1 MIEVRTGSDSDILKM
16 KDCYRAL
23 EDSRVPWQARIL
35 SAHRTPLEMV
45 KVAQGLREEGFLVS
59 ICAAGGAA
67 HLPGMTASETLVPV
81 IGLPIKGSTLEGI
94 DSFLSIVQMPDGIP
108 VATVGAGQDRAAAE
122 LALRV
127 ISFCGQKKKST
138 EIAVFSLGQA
148 AHALEKE
155 MTELAARLGVH
166 LNFRREI
173 SQTSG
178 LNILFQDLESEVDH
192 SLTMTEE
199 NQNLVISCY
208 FTPHPNTLKPWV
220 EKAQSNAPIAMM
232 GLNRWK
238 NSILYAAQLIALDNE
253 TVHSRLYT
261 YRKEM
266 ANTVRKKNQRLA
278 QSGVQAFLNEVIRG

>member
-23 EDSRVPWQARIL
+23 EDSKVPFQARIL

-45 KVAQGLREEGFLVS
+45 EAAQGLRNEGFLVS

-108 VATVGAGQDRAAAE
+108 VATVGAGQDQAAAE
-122 LALRV
+122 LALRM
-127 ISFCGQKKKST
+127 ISFCGQKEKST
-138 EIAVFSLGQA
+138 EIVVFSLDQS

-155 MTELAARLGVH
+155 MTEFASRLGVH
-166 LNFRREI
+166 LNIHREI
-173 SQTSG
+173 SQTSCI
-178 LNILFQDLESEVDH
+178 NIVFQDLESEIDH
-192 SLTMTEE
+192 SFAMSEK

-208 FTPHPNTLKPWV
+208 FTPHPNTLTPWV
-220 EKAQSNAPIAMM
+220 EKAQSRAPIAMM

-253 TVHSRLYT
+253 TVHSRLCT
-261 YRKEM
+261 FRKEM

>member
-23 EDSRVPWQARIL
+23 EDSKVPFQARIL

-45 KVAQGLREEGFLVS
+45 EAAQGLRNEGFLVS

-108 VATVGAGQDRAAAE
+108 VATVGAGQDQAAAE

-127 ISFCGQKKKST
+127 ISFCGQKQKST
-138 EIAVFSLGQA
+138 EIVVFSLGQA
-148 AHALEKE
+148 AQSIEKE
-155 MTELAARLGVH
+155 MTEFASRLGVH
-166 LNFRREI
+166 LNIHREI
-173 SQTSG
+173 SQVSG
-178 LNILFQDLESEVDH
+178 INIIFQDLESEVDH
-192 SLTMTEE
+192 SHTMTEE

-208 FTPHPNTLKPWV
+208 FTPHPNTLTPWV
-220 EKAQSNAPIAMM
+220 EKAQINAPIAMM

-253 TVHSRLYT
+253 TVHSRLCT
-261 YRKEM
+261 FRKEM